1 MEVAGFVIGCVALVV
16 ALGGLGWQVY
26 TWRHAHRFDVRASV
40 EPEMIPIAEKRYEV
54 TVVIRNMGSTEE
66 AVENVALL
74 YSHHHP
80 EVPKDG
86 VVLGPPSLMDRRGA
100 PLPPRR
106 NVRRTYDLL
115 GSRFMEH
122 FPEEVT
128 AVVTLESGKRIVS
141 EPEQTDKRALH
152 LALGLDPDRQP
163 REGPL
168 RPAD

>member
-1 MEVAGFVIGCVALVV
+1 MEVAGFVIGCVAFVV
-16 ALGGLGWQVY
+16 ALGGLCWQVY

-40 EPEMIPIAEKRYEV
+40 EPEMISVGQKRYEV
-54 TVVIRNMGSTEE
+54 TVVVRNMGSTEE

-86 VVLGPPSLMDRRGA
+86 VVLGPPSLMDRTGE

-115 GSRFMEH
+115 GSRFIEY

-128 AVVTLESGKRIVS
+128 AVVTLETGKRIVS
-141 EPEQTDKRALH
+141 EPIQTDKRSLYV
-152 LALGLDPDRQP
+152 ALGRDP
-163 REGPL
+163 
-168 RPAD
+168 

>member
-1 MEVAGFVIGCVALVV
+1 VEVAGFVIGCVALLV

-40 EPEMIPIAEKRYEV
+40 EPEMIRVGQKSYEV
-54 TVVIRNMGSTEE
+54 TVVVRNMGSTEE
-66 AVENVALL
+66 AVESVALL

-80 EVPKDG
+80 EVPKDA
-86 VVLGPPSLMDRRGA
+86 VVLGPPSLMDRKGE

-115 GSRFMEH
+115 GSRFIEH

-128 AVVTLESGKRIVS
+128 AAVTLESGKRIVS
-141 EPEQTDKRALH
+141 EPIQTDKRSLY
-152 LALGLDPDRQP
+152 LALGR
-163 REGPL
+163 
-168 RPAD
+168 